1 MRVEIQNTVTGSATI
16 GMHTQRT
23 VIADHLYA
31 DYGVVGISETRCGQE
46 LKKLMKKKP
55 RTQYSLKIPKTTRPV
70 QIFFFEFLTCI
81 FHPVTFIF
89 PL

>member
-46 LKKLMKKKP
+46 WKKLMKKK
-55 RTQYSLKIPKTTRPV
+55 QGHNTR
-70 QIFFFEFLTCI
+70 
-81 FHPVTFIF
+81 
-89 PL
+89 